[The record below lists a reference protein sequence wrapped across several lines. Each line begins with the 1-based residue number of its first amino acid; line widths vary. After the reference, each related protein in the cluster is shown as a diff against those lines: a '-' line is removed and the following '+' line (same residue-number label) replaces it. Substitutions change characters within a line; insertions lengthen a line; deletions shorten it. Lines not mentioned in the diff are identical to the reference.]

1 MKVVVFD
8 TNVLLDLFVFNDFRA
23 LHLKR
28 ALIEGNIEA
37 LATQKTLEEFSDV
50 IARPLFSLDES
61 QQELIHNQWL
71 NLAKVLDDQSL
82 LKAPWVCQDPDDQ
95 VFLDLA
101 YTSKPCSLIS
111 KDNEV
116 LRFANQAAAE
126 QVLITADYKAFAL

>member
-23 LHLKR
+23 LHLKQ

-50 IARPLFSLDES
+50 IARPLFSLDQA

-71 NLAKVLDDQSL
+71 SLARVLDDQNL
-82 LKAPWVCQDPDDQ
+82 LKAPWACQDPDDQ

-101 YTSKPCSLIS
+101 YTAKPCSLIS

-116 LRFANQAAAE
+116 LRFANKAATE